1 MIDKIGSDKI
11 NKIIGT
17 IMTIFVLCIIALY
30 VYGQGFVHHERLFDD
45 HCEEYTAAWYYTDE
59 NGETWEYHA
68 PDSFDI
74 VNTGTLTVETRLPD
88 DLGTGSCFF
97 YRTGKSFKAYIDGE
111 LREEYE
117 ISVSEFGRNV
127 KSLWTKIDLNPS
139 DSGKVLAIV
148 KEEYPLDYCII
159 PVSYIG
165 DRTGF
170 LHVIFD
176 DNKVILSVAFSLVIL
191 GLVVFVICLVQRIQT
206 RKPFA
211 LWYMSIG
218 VLAGAIWIILDNF
231 MYPIIFGNYYIDG
244 ICEYLVVFLMPFPF
258 LAYLNLLQERRYQF
272 LYNLAEIVLIIN
284 FIVYTF
290 LHFGGILDFDLS
302 MDYSIIAI
310 VLAALVCL
318 YTMIRDIMDHNNK
331 ITHSVMMAGFGA
343 MIIMALLEVIHINL
357 PTHNNDGVFVAVGMI
372 LLLGCAII
380 HEILMFNALNV
391 RTAKAQEANR
401 AKTTFLANMSHEIRT
416 PINAIMGM
424 DELILREDIN
434 EETRGYAV
442 NIKEASLTLLD
453 LINDILDF
461 SKIEQGKMEVTDE
474 EYDIRQLINSV
485 LIMISVK
492 AEEKKLKLIP
502 HISSDLPRGLKGDEK
517 RIREIMINLLNNAVK
532 YTHEGSITFSVTH
545 EKGDEGSIVLIIKV
559 SDTGIGIKESDMD
572 RLFNQFERL
581 DHKHNRNIEG
591 TGLGLAIT
599 ANLIRIMGGTIDCD
613 STYGVGTTFTARI
626 PQIVTDSSS
635 IGDINVYMNGAA
647 ADKEKDDPS
656 ADDKYSCHG
665 ARILVVDD
673 NALNLKVAV
682 RYLEA
687 LEAVPVSCTDGY
699 SMLDIITREKFDLIL
714 LDHMMPEMDG
724 IETLQKAM
732 EMPDNLNKGVPV
744 IALTANAI
752 SGARELYLENGFTDY
767 LSKPMTIKDLTDIL
781 KKHLSG
787 KTG

>member
-1 MIDKIGSDKI
+1 MTRLFGSDKL

-17 IMTIFVLCIIALY
+17 IVTIFVLCSVVLY
-30 VYGQGFVHHERLFDD
+30 VYGQFFVPHERLFDD
-45 HCEEYTAAWYYTDE
+45 HCEEYANAWYYTDE
-59 NGETWEYHA
+59 NGETREYHA

-88 DLGTGSCFF
+88 DLKVGSCFF

-111 LREEYE
+111 LKEEYD
-117 ISVSEFGRNV
+117 ISCSEFGRNV
-127 KSLWTKIDLNPS
+127 KALWTRIALHPE
-139 DSGKVLAIV
+139 DSGKVLTIV
-148 KEEYPLDYCII
+148 KEDYPLDYCII

-165 DRTGF
+165 DRLGF
-170 LHVIFD
+170 FHVIFN
-176 DNKVILSVAFSLVIL
+176 DNIVILSVAFSMIIL
-191 GLVVFVICLVQRIQT
+191 GLVVFVVCLVQRIQT
-206 RKPFA
+206 RRPFA

-218 VLAGAIWIILDNF
+218 VLAGGLWIILDNF

-244 ICEYLVVFLMPFPF
+244 ICEYLLVFLLPFPF

-272 LYNLAEIVLIIN
+272 LYNLAGIVLIIN
-284 FIVYTF
+284 FAVFTF
-290 LHFGGILDFDLS
+290 LHFAGIMDFDLS
-302 MDYSIIAI
+302 MDYSVITI

-318 YTMIRDIMDHNNK
+318 YTMIMDVLNHYK
-331 ITHSVMMAGFGA
+331 IIHSAMMPGFGA
-343 MIIMALLEVIHINL
+343 MIIMVLLEVIHINM
-357 PTHNNDGVFVAVGMI
+357 PTHNNDGVFIAVGMI
-372 LLLGCAII
+372 ILLGCAII
-380 HEILMFNALNV
+380 HEILMFNAMNV

-424 DELILREDIN
+424 DELILRENIN
-434 EETRGYAV
+434 EETRGYAM
-442 NIKEASLTLLD
+442 NIKEASMTLLD

-461 SKIEQGKMEVTDE
+461 SKIEQGKMDVNE
-474 EYDIRQLINSV
+474 EAYSVRQLINSV
-485 LIMISVK
+485 LIIIGVK

-502 HISSDLPRGLKGDEK
+502 QISPELPSGLNGDPK

-545 EKGDEGSIVLIIKV
+545 EKEEEGKAVLVIKV

-613 STYGVGTTFTARI
+613 SKYGVGTTFTARI
-626 PQIVTDSSS
+626 PQTVTDPAPV
-635 IGDINVYMNGAA
+635 GDINDYMNTPAEA
-647 ADKEKDDPS
+647 EKDNKDTS
-656 ADDKYSCHG
+656 EDIYSCHG

-687 LEAVPVSCTDGY
+687 LEADPVSCTSGFG
-699 SMLDIITREKFDLIL
+699 MLKLITEERFDMIL
-714 LDHMMPEMDG
+714 LDHMMPEIDG

-732 EMPDNLNKGVPV
+732 EMDDNLNRDIPV

-767 LSKPMTIKDLTDIL
+767 LSKPMTISDLTEIL
-781 KKHLSG
+781 RKHLSHKNG
-787 KTG
+787 

>member
-1 MIDKIGSDKI
+1 MTRLFGSDKL

-17 IMTIFVLCIIALY
+17 IVTIFVLCSIVLY
-30 VYGQGFVHHERLFDD
+30 IYGQFFLPHARLFDD
-45 HCEEYTAAWYYTDE
+45 HCEEYTNAWYYTDE
-59 NGETWEYHA
+59 NGETREYHA
-68 PDSFDI
+68 PDSFEI

-88 DLGTGSCFF
+88 DLKVGSCFF
-97 YRTGKSFKAYIDGE
+97 YRTGKSFKAYVDGE
-111 LREEYE
+111 LREEYD
-117 ISVSEFGRNV
+117 ITHCEFGRNV
-127 KSLWTKIDLNPS
+127 KALWTRIALNPD
-139 DSGKVLAIV
+139 DSGKVLTIV
-148 KEEYPLDYCII
+148 KEDYPLDYCII

-165 DRTGF
+165 DRMGF
-170 LHVIFD
+170 LHVCFN
-176 DNKVILSVAFSLVIL
+176 DNKVILSVAFSLIIL
-191 GLVVFVICLVQRIQT
+191 GLVVFLICLVQRIQT
-206 RKPFA
+206 RRPFA

-218 VLAGAIWIILDNF
+218 VLAGGTWIILDNF

-244 ICEYLVVFLMPFPF
+244 ICEYLMVFLMPFPF

-272 LYNLAEIVLIIN
+272 LYNLAGIVLIIN
-284 FIVYTF
+284 FAVFTF
-290 LHFGGILDFDLS
+290 LHFAGIMDFDLS
-302 MDYSIIAI
+302 KDYSVIAI

-318 YTMIRDIMDHNNK
+318 YTMIMDVLNHNK
-331 ITHSVMMAGFGA
+331 IVHSAMMPGFGA

-372 LLLGCAII
+372 ILLGCAII
-380 HEILMFNALNV
+380 HEILMFNAMNV

-434 EETRGYAV
+434 EETRGYAM
-442 NIKEASLTLLD
+442 NIKEASMTLLD

-461 SKIEQGKMEVTDE
+461 SKIEQGKMDVTE
-474 EYDIRQLINSV
+474 ESYSVRQLINSV
-485 LIMISVK
+485 LIIIGVK

-502 HISSDLPRGLKGDEK
+502 QISPELPSGLNGDPK

-545 EKGDEGSIVLIIKV
+545 EKEEEGKAVLVIKV

-626 PQIVTDSSS
+626 PQTVIDPAPV
-635 IGDINVYMNGAA
+635 GDINEYMNTPAKA
-647 ADKEKDDPS
+647 EKDNKDTS
-656 ADDKYSCHG
+656 EDKYSCHG

-687 LEAVPVSCTDGY
+687 LEADPVSCKSGFG
-699 SMLDIITREKFDLIL
+699 MLKLITEERFDLIL
-714 LDHMMPEMDG
+714 LDHMMPEIDG

-732 EMPDNLNKGVPV
+732 EMDDNLNRDVPV

-767 LSKPMTIKDLTDIL
+767 LSKPMTISDLTEIL
-781 KKHLSG
+781 KKHLSHKNG
-787 KTG
+787 

>member
-1 MIDKIGSDKI
+1 MIDKIGSDKTNRVI
-11 NKIIGT
+11 GII
-17 IMTIFVLCIIALY
+17 MAVFAVSIIALY
-30 VYGQGFVHHERLFDD
+30 LYGQGFVLHDGLFDD
-45 HCEEYTAAWYYTDE
+45 HCEEYTNAWYYTDT
-59 NGETWEYHA
+59 NGETHEYHA

-88 DLGTGSCFF
+88 DLGVGSCFF
-97 YRTGKSFKAYIDGE
+97 YRTGKSFKAYIDGD
-111 LREEYE
+111 LREQYD

-127 KSLWTKIDLNPS
+127 KALWTKIDLNPS
-139 DSGKVLAIV
+139 DSGKVLTIV
-148 KEEYPLDYCII
+148 KEEYPLDYGII

-165 DRTGF
+165 DRLGF
-170 LHVIFD
+170 FRAIFNY
-176 DNKVILSVAFSLVIL
+176 NKVILSVAFSLVIL
-191 GLVVFVICLVQRIQT
+191 GTVVFVLCLIQRIQT
-206 RKPFA
+206 HKEFP

-218 VLAGAIWIILDNF
+218 VLTGAIWIILDNF
-231 MYPIIFGNYYIDG
+231 MYPFIFGNYYIDG
-244 ICEYLVVFLMPFPF
+244 ICEYLVVFLLPFPF

-272 LYNLAEIVLIIN
+272 LYNIADIILIIN
-284 FIVYTF
+284 FAVFTF
-290 LHFGGILDFDLS
+290 LHFTGILDFDLS
-302 MDYSIIAI
+302 MDYSVVAIAFASLLCI
-310 VLAALVCL
+310 F
-318 YTMIRDIMDHNNK
+318 TMIMDLVKRHK
-331 ITHSVMMAGFGA
+331 LIHSVIMPGFGVLVL
-343 MIIMALLEVIHINL
+343 MGLVEIIHINL
-357 PTHNNDGVFVAVGMI
+357 PTHSNDGVFVALGMI
-372 LLLGCAII
+372 FLLGCAII
-380 HEILMFNALNV
+380 HEILMFNAMNV
-391 RTAKAQEANR
+391 RTAKAQEANL

-461 SKIEQGKMEVTDE
+461 SKIEQGRMEVTAED
-474 EYDIRQLINSV
+474 YDIRQLINSV

-492 AEEKKLKLIP
+492 AEEKKLKLVP

-545 EKGDEGSIVLIIKV
+545 EKGDEGNIVLIIKV

-626 PQIVTDSSS
+626 PQIVTDSSA

-682 RYLEA
+682 RYLDA

-724 IETLQKAM
+724 IETLQKAV